1 MNIYV
6 AIQNTVAQIP
16 GMTIQSISKQSTF
29 WKIIV
34 VKEDIFIH
42 FELDEASYTVCVIEK
57 KNVGYKSISRFM
69 KVFLEEVDGLEPE
82 EEDPVALAPVRD

>member
-16 GMTIQSISKQSTF
+16 GMTIQSINKQDTF

-34 VKEDIFIH
+34 AKEDISIN
-42 FELDEASYTVCVIEK
+42 FELDEATRTVCVIEK
-57 KNVGYKSISRFM
+57 KNIGCKSISRFM
-69 KVFLEEVDGLEPE
+69 KLFLDEVEET
-82 EEDPVALAPVRD
+82 EEDEDPMSPPRD